1 MKLITLLSIALLS
14 FISGNALANP
24 PQPPTVAARSYVL
37 LDFNSNTRLA
47 QQAADERIEPASL
60 TKLMTAYL
68 AFKALRNGHLQL
80 SQTVPVSEYAWKGGG
95 GGCGGSQGSC
105 MFIDPKSVVTVDQL
119 LHGMIVVS
127 GNDASVALAE
137 AIAGSEPTFADLMNK
152 EAARLGMKSTH
163 FVNATGLPDPDHYT
177 TASDLALL
185 AAALVRDF
193 PEQYKRLYSLKE
205 YSFNN
210 IKQMNRNRLLWVD
223 PYVDGMKTGHTAGA
237 GYCLIASARRGDT
250 RMISVV
256 LGTPSD
262 STRATESQ
270 KLLNF
275 GFLLYESRLVY
286 RKDQAISKLKV
297 WKGHEDELAATVQ
310 DDLFVA
316 LPKGQYDKVKVDIVS
331 QQPLIAPIKAGQVIG
346 QIHFT
351 LDGKPLL
358 SRNLVAARDV
368 GIAGLFGRL
377 WDSLKLKFL

>member
-1 MKLITLLSIALLS
+1 MKLTKLLSVALFSVIAGS
-14 FISGNALANP
+14 ALANT
-24 PQPPTVAARSYVL
+24 PQPPTVAAKSYVL

-68 AFKALRNGHLQL
+68 AFKALQQGHLQL
-80 SQTVPVSEYAWKGGG
+80 TQTVPVSEFAWKGGG

-105 MFIDPKSVVTVDQL
+105 MFIDPKSIVTVDQL

-137 AIAGSEPTFADLMNK
+137 AIAGSEQTFADLMNK
-152 EAARLGMKSTH
+152 EAERLGMKSTH
-163 FVNATGLPDPDHYT
+163 FMNATGLPDPNHYT

-223 PYVDGMKTGHTAGA
+223 PYVDGMKTGHTKAA
-237 GYCLIASARRGDT
+237 GYCLIASAKRGDT

-275 GFLLYESRLVY
+275 GFLLYESKLVY
-286 RKDQAISKLKV
+286 RKGQAISKFKV
-297 WKGHEDELAATVQ
+297 WKGHEDQLAATVKE
-310 DDLFVA
+310 DLYVA
-316 LPKGQYDKVKVDIVS
+316 LPKGQYDKVKADIVS

-346 QIHFT
+346 KIHFT

-358 SRNLVAARDV
+358 TRDLVASEDV
-368 GIAGLFGRL
+368 AIAGLFGRL
-377 WDSLKLKFL
+377 WDSLKLMFQ

>member
-1 MKLITLLSIALLS
+1 MKLSRLLSIALLALS
-14 FISGNALANP
+14 SGGVLANAP
-24 PQPPTVAARSYVL
+24 PPPTIAARSYVL

-68 AFKALRNGHLQL
+68 AFKALQNGHLQL

-95 GGCGGSQGSC
+95 GGCGGAQGSC

-137 AIAGSEPTFADLMNK
+137 AVAGTEQTFADLMNK
-152 EAARLGMKSTH
+152 EAVRLGMKSTH
-163 FVNATGLPDPDHYT
+163 FMNATGLPDPGHYT

-193 PEQYKRLYSLKE
+193 PDQYKRLYALKE

-223 PYVDGMKTGHTAGA
+223 PNVDGMKTGHTAAA

-250 RMISVV
+250 RLISVV

-262 STRATESQ
+262 ATRAAESQ

-286 RKDQAISKLKV
+286 RKGQAVSRFKL
-297 WKGHEDELAATVQ
+297 WKGHADQLSATVQ
-310 DDLFVA
+310 DDLYLA
-316 LPKGQYDKVKVDIVS
+316 LPRGQYDKVKADIVS
-331 QQPLIAPIKAGQVIG
+331 QQPLIAPVKAGQVIG
-346 QIHFT
+346 KIHFT
-351 LDGKPLL
+351 LDGKPLMT
-358 SRNLVAARDV
+358 RNLVAAEDV
-368 GIAGLFGRL
+368 AIAGLFGRL
-377 WDSLKLKFL
+377 WDGLKLMIR